1 MNSRYDGVVNGFRL
15 ETGFLKDTCFHA
27 LITSGINRFSM
38 KTLVKNRVLGWL
50 FSSLAN
56 QLLFTYLLIITIALL
71 AVSLWALLTI
81 KAESTTEL
89 QRQLQVEGNNLALE
103 IDSDLTLDSKASRQ
117 RIQEAVDRRAT
128 KNGFAITLV
137 DKDGHVLADSGPDED
152 GIGSSQGTPAG
163 ENISSDSE
171 INDALAGITAIVRRN
186 VRSTNTN
193 WLYVASPI
201 RSAGMTAGVVR
212 VGVQTNEVETRLRY
226 NLIVFLGMIFLTGVI
241 TVLISLWLAAR
252 VNSPVKEI
260 SKLAKNISISG
271 DLSSFLPVHRSDE
284 IGELSLS
291 FNQMIGR
298 LREQERLRQEF
309 IANASH
315 ELKTPTM
322 AIGSVVDAMLAGAS
336 EDPELR
342 AKFLKSLEK
351 LVERQT
357 LLIRDLL
364 DISKLDSSTMDMTDW
379 QHEVMLDHIL
389 AEAVDQVRPQ
399 AQNKDIE
406 LVVPEWLESTA
417 QNSFR
422 LKGNS
427 DQLQRAFINLLGNA
441 VNYTPSGGRVT
452 MTVEESDHS
461 RVQVIIQDTGAG
473 IAADDLPHIFERF
486 YRGEKSRNREAG
498 GSGLGLAITN
508 EIIARHYGKIDV
520 ESTVGR
526 GSTFKVTLPASRF
539 SGERNSA

>member
-1 MNSRYDGVVNGFRL
+1 
-15 ETGFLKDTCFHA
+15 
-27 LITSGINRFSM
+27 M
-38 KTLVKNRVLGWL
+38 KPLVKHKVYRWF

-71 AVSLWALLTI
+71 AVSFWALLTI
-81 KAESTTEL
+81 KSESTTDL
-89 QRQLQVEGNNLALE
+89 QRQLEVEAVNLALE

-128 KNGFAITLV
+128 KIGVAITVV
-137 DKDGHVLADSGPDED
+137 DKDGHVLADSGPDEEVVGMD
-152 GIGSSQGTPAG
+152 GSVTTR
-163 ENISSDSE
+163 ENISDDAE
-171 INDALAGITAIVRRN
+171 INDALAGIIAIVRRGD
-186 VRSTNTN
+186 RSTNTN
-193 WLYVASPI
+193 WLYVAYPV
-201 RSAGMTAGVVR
+201 RSAGLTAGVIR
-212 VGVQTNEVETRLRY
+212 VGIQLTEVEQRLRRD
-226 NLIVFLGMIFLTGVI
+226 LIIFLEIIFATGLI
-241 TVLISLWLAAR
+241 TVLISLWLAER
-252 VNSPVKEI
+252 VNRPVKDM
-260 SKLAKNISISG
+260 SKLAKEISISG

-351 LVERQT
+351 LVDRQT
-357 LLIRDLL
+357 SLIADLL

-379 QHEVMLDHIL
+379 HNEVSLDQIL
-389 AEAVDQVRPQ
+389 AEAVDQVRSQ
-399 AQNKDIE
+399 AQNKDIQ
-406 LVVPEWLESTA
+406 LVVPDWLESPSH
-417 QNSFR
+417 NGYR
-422 LKGNS
+422 LKGNG
-427 DQLQRAFINLLGNA
+427 DQLQRAFINLISNA

-452 MTVEESDHS
+452 LTCEEADNS
-461 RVQVIIQDTGAG
+461 RVTVVIQDTGAG
-473 IAADDLPHIFERF
+473 IAPDDLPHIFERF
-486 YRGEKSRNREAG
+486 YRGEKSRAREAG

-508 EIIARHYGKIDV
+508 EIIARHYGTIDV
-520 ESTVGR
+520 ESTVGK
-526 GSTFKVTLPASRF
+526 GSTFKVTLPATRVS
-539 SGERNSA
+539 SSVAV

>member
-1 MNSRYDGVVNGFRL
+1 
-15 ETGFLKDTCFHA
+15 
-27 LITSGINRFSM
+27 M
-38 KTLVKNRVLGWL
+38 KTLVKNRILGWF

-71 AVSLWALLTI
+71 AVSFWALLTI
-81 KAESTTEL
+81 KSESTTEL
-89 QRQLQVEGNNLALE
+89 QRQLQVEAGYLALE

-128 KNGFAITLV
+128 KLGVAITVV

-152 GIGSSQGTPAG
+152 ALGNGQVTPAG

-171 INDALAGITAIVRRN
+171 INDALAGIIAIYRRN
-186 VRSTNTN
+186 VRATNTN
-193 WLYVASPI
+193 WLYVAVPI
-201 RSAGMTAGVVR
+201 RSAGMTAGVIR
-212 VGVQTNEVETRLRY
+212 VGVQLTEVEARLRQ
-226 NLIVFLGMIFLTGVI
+226 NLIVFLVMIFLTGLI

-252 VNSPVKEI
+252 VNRPVKEI
-260 SKLAKNISISG
+260 SKLAKEISISG

-322 AIGSVVDAMLAGAS
+322 AIGSVVDAMLAGAA
-336 EDPELR
+336 EDPDLR
-342 AKFLKSLEK
+342 SKFLRSLEK
-351 LVERQT
+351 LVDRQA

-364 DISKLDSSTMDMTDW
+364 DISKLDSSTTDITDW
-379 QHEVMLDHIL
+379 QHEVSLDQIL

-399 AQNKDIE
+399 AQNKDIQ
-406 LVVPEWLESTA
+406 LIVPDWLESATH
-417 QNSFR
+417 NGFR
-422 LKGNS
+422 LKGNA

-452 MTVEESDHS
+452 LTCAEADHA
-461 RVQVIIQDTGAG
+461 RAQIVIQDTGAG

-486 YRGEKSRNREAG
+486 YRGEKSRAREAG

-508 EIIARHYGKIDV
+508 EIIARHYGTIDV
-520 ESTVGR
+520 ESTVGK
-526 GSTFKVTLPASRF
+526 GSTFKVTLPASR
-539 SGERNSA
+539 SQAVTQAERHLQHS

>member
-1 MNSRYDGVVNGFRL
+1 
-15 ETGFLKDTCFHA
+15 
-27 LITSGINRFSM
+27 M
-38 KTLVKNRVLGWL
+38 KTLVKNRVLGWV

-71 AVSLWALLTI
+71 VVSFWALLTI
-81 KAESTTEL
+81 KSESTTEL
-89 QRQLQVEGNNLALE
+89 QRQLQVEGSNLSLE
-103 IDSDLTLDSKASRQ
+103 IDSDLTLDSKAARQ
-117 RIQEAVDRRAT
+117 RIQEAVDRRAN
-128 KNGFAITLV
+128 KINGFAITVV

-152 GIGSSQGTPAG
+152 GLGAGQSTPTG

-171 INDALAGITAIVRRN
+171 INNALGGIIAMTKRTVRA
-186 VRSTNTN
+186 TNTN
-193 WLYVASPI
+193 WLYVASPV
-201 RSAGMTAGVVR
+201 RSAGMTAGVIR
-212 VGVQTNEVETRLRY
+212 VGVQMNEVETRLRS
-226 NLIVFLGMIFLTGVI
+226 NLYVFLGLILVTAFI
-241 TVLISLWLAAR
+241 TTLISFWLAAR
-252 VNSPVKEI
+252 VNQPVKEI

-322 AIGSVVDAMLAGAS
+322 AIGSVVDAMLAGAA

-342 AKFLKSLEK
+342 SKFLKSLEK
-351 LVERQT
+351 LVDRQT

-364 DISKLDSSTMDMTDW
+364 DISKLDSSTMDITDW
-379 QHEVMLDHIL
+379 QHEVRLDHVL

-399 AQNKDIE
+399 AQNKDIQ
-406 LVVPEWLESTA
+406 LNVPDWLESNG
-417 QNSFR
+417 QHSFR
-422 LKGNS
+422 LKGNG

-452 MTVEESDHS
+452 LSVEEPDHS

-473 IAADDLPHIFERF
+473 IAAEDLPHIFERF

-508 EIIARHYGKIDV
+508 EIIARHYGTIDV
-520 ESTVGR
+520 DSTIGR
-526 GSTFKVTLPASRF
+526 GSTFKVTLPASR
-539 SGERNSA
+539 SQAVPQAERHA

>member
-427 DQLQRAFINLLGNA
+427 EQLQRAFINLLGNA

>member
-1 MNSRYDGVVNGFRL
+1 
-15 ETGFLKDTCFHA
+15 
-27 LITSGINRFSM
+27 M

-252 VNSPVKEI
+252 VNRPVKEI
-260 SKLAKNISISG
+260 SKLAKDISISG

-427 DQLQRAFINLLGNA
+427 EQLQRAFINLLGNA

-452 MTVEESDHS
+452 MTVEESDQS

-473 IAADDLPHIFERF
+473 IAVDDLPHIFERF

-539 SGERNSA
+539 PTERNSA

>member
-15 ETGFLKDTCFHA
+15 ETGFLKDTCFHT
-27 LITSGINRFSM
+27 LITSGINRFCM

-427 DQLQRAFINLLGNA
+427 EQLQRAFINLLGNA

-539 SGERNSA
+539 PTERTSA